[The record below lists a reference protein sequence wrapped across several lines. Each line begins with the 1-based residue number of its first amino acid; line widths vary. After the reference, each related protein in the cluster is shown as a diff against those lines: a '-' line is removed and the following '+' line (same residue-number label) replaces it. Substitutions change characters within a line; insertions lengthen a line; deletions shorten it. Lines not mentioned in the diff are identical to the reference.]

1 MAGKLRIDLLQLAFI
16 NRHFIRAMGAIDG
29 ENSIRE
35 FGRLIFHNELTLNE
49 VNAGCPIGRGK
60 TTV

>member
-1 MAGKLRIDLLQLAFI
+1 MAGELRVDVLQLAFI
-16 NRHFIRAMGAIDG
+16 NRHFSRAMRAIDG
-29 ENSIRE
+29 ENPVRVA
-35 FGRLIFHNELTLNE
+35 GRLIFHNELTLNE